1 MDRLKDKIA
10 VVTGATS
17 GIGEAVARMYVKEG
31 AKVVCIGRNKEK
43 GAALVQ
49 ELEAAGGEAIFV
61 PADLR
66 VKADIENIKAK
77 ALERFGRVDILFNA
91 AGVLVH
97 KPFLEH
103 TDEDFDLITETN
115 CRAYIWMM
123 QAFIPVMLEQGK
135 GNIINVASISAI
147 WPELNAYYYGAMKAA
162 IATLSKNVAKEFSR
176 QGIRVNCILPGPI
189 NTNMTPDNVKNSKE
203 VQQDMIDHVVMV
215 GRLGEPDDIAYG
227 AVYLGSDESEFVTG
241 QQLVIDGGVTISN

>member
-135 GNIINVASISAI
+135 GNIINVDLRDLARAERVLLRRHEGRDRD
-147 WPELNAYYYGAMKAA
+147 PVEERREGVLAPGHPRELHPA
-162 IATLSKNVAKEFSR
+162 R
-176 QGIRVNCILPGPI
+176 
-189 NTNMTPDNVKNSKE
+189 PDQYE
-203 VQQDMIDHVVMV
+203 HDP
-215 GRLGEPDDIAYG
+215 R
-227 AVYLGSDESEFVTG
+227 
-241 QQLVIDGGVTISN
+241 

>member
-1 MDRLKDKIA
+1 
-10 VVTGATS
+10 
-17 GIGEAVARMYVKEG
+17 
-31 AKVVCIGRNKEK
+31 
-43 GAALVQ
+43 
-49 ELEAAGGEAIFV
+49 
-61 PADLR
+61 
-66 VKADIENIKAK
+66 
-77 ALERFGRVDILFNA
+77 
-91 AGVLVH
+91 
-97 KPFLEH
+97 
-103 TDEDFDLITETN
+103 
-115 CRAYIWMM
+115 MM

-189 NTNMTPDNVKNSKE
+189 NTNMTPENVKNSKE